1 MISIA
6 MDNTSKLYQFDINR
20 RVIISG
26 LPPEGI
32 YQIHF
37 KKYMKDSDVI
47 VKEGVFDAEHN
58 ISAQIP
64 NSLLT
69 NSNMVSVYVYGTIGT
84 VTKTFHTENL
94 LIVPRPK
101 PEGYVL
107 PDDEDSVNTYKK
119 LVAEIDSLKNNMI
132 GKDDLTDAVGDMVA
146 DKLNETVIPIVNK
159 KVDKVEGKGLSTNDF
174 TDDYKMLV
182 DENNYRIGT
191 LDYLNTNNTDNL
203 VAAINEIYM
212 DVHPPII
219 TNVPTT
225 LDANTQYNFGE
236 VATLNLVF
244 PTVANDGDVIYLT
257 FKSGATPTVLTIDTT
272 NTCDIDVIPESNTGY
287 EIFGKFNGDIWIVN
301 YSEYTVSEG

>member
-6 MDNTSKLYQFDINR
+6 MDNTSKLYQYDINR

-26 LPPEGI
+26 LPHEGI

-47 VKEGVFDAEHN
+47 VKEGVFDADNN

-69 NSNMVSVYVYGTIGT
+69 NSNMISVYVYGTIGT

-94 LIVPRPK
+94 LIIPRPK

-107 PDDEDSVNTYKK
+107 PDDEDSVNTYNK
-119 LVAEIDSLKNNMI
+119 LVDDIEFLKTDKL
-132 GKDDLTDAVGDMVA
+132 GKDELNDAVGNVVKDA
-146 DKLNETVIPIVNK
+146 LNKTVIPTINN

-174 TDDYKMLV
+174 TDDYKMLI
-182 DENNYRIGT
+182 DEHAYLIGNLGELYTANTET
-191 LDYLNTNNTDNL
+191 L
-203 VAAINEIYM
+203 VEAVNEIYS
-212 DVHPPII
+212 DIHREPI
-219 TNVPTT
+219 TDVPTT
-225 LDANTQYNFGE
+225 LLPNNQYNFGE
-236 VATLNLVF
+236 IEKLNISF
-244 PTVANDGDVIYLT
+244 PSNAIDGDVVYLT
-257 FKSGATPTVLTIDTT
+257 FMSGSIPTTLTVDTT
-272 NTCDIDVIPESNTGY
+272 NTCDIECIPEANTGY

>member
-1 MISIA
+1 MITIA
-6 MDNTSKLYQFDINR
+6 MDNTSKLYQYDMNR

-47 VKEGVFDAEHN
+47 VKEGVFDADKN

-69 NSNMVSVYVYGTIGT
+69 NSNMISVYVYGTIGT

-94 LIVPRPK
+94 LIIPRPK

-107 PDDEDSVNTYKK
+107 PDDEDSVNTYNK
-119 LVAEIDSLKNNMI
+119 LVGEIESLKNNMI
-132 GKDDLTDAVGDMVA
+132 GKDDLTDAVGDVVA
-146 DKLNETVIPIVNK
+146 DTLNETVIPIVNK

-174 TDDYKMLV
+174 TDDYKMLI
-182 DENNYRIGT
+182 EEHAYLIGNLGELYT
-191 LDYLNTNNTDNL
+191 EKTENL
-203 VAAINEIYM
+203 VDAVNEIYS
-212 DVHPPII
+212 DIHQEPITI
-219 TNVPTT
+219 IPTT
-225 LDANTQYNFGE
+225 LEPNTQYNFGE
-236 VATLNLVF
+236 RASLNLAF
-244 PTVANDGDVIYLT
+244 PTQAIDGNVIYLT
-257 FKSGATPTVLTIDTT
+257 FKSGDVPTALTIDTT